1 MGIFDGIR
9 KAFGFANDGSVGL
22 TDPELAQWLGIDPA
36 TNKKA
41 LNEATYFT
49 CLKILSETMGK
60 LPLKYYR
67 QGTQGRIRAEP
78 TRASLIMTTRP
89 NEYMSAATFW
99 TVMEYNC
106 EHYGN
111 AYAWIQTRRTNK
123 GSRYGRERE
132 IIGLWPMDPS
142 STEVLID
149 DGGYLG
155 DSGRI
160 YYRYSDKKSG
170 KTFTFRS
177 DSVLHIKTWCT
188 RDGIMGK
195 SVREILA
202 DMVGGASES
211 QTYLNNLYKS
221 GLTASMALQYTAE
234 LDKKKRMALQAEY
247 NSLLTGARNAG
258 KVVAVPVGFQLQ
270 PLKMS
275 LADAQFADLK
285 KYSALQIA
293 AAFGIK
299 PNHLNNYEKSSYAN
313 SEMQQL
319 SFLVD
324 TMLYRITIYE
334 QEINAKC
341 LTLQEQTDGL
351 FYKFNEKALLRADSK
366 TQIDTIAEAV
376 QNALYTPNEGREYL
390 DLPAEEGGDVL
401 ICNGNYIPLTA
412 VGTQY
417 ARKEG
422 SNGGD
427 SDQR

>member
-1 MGIFDGIR
+1 MGIFKTI
-9 KAFGFANDGSVGL
+9 KNLMGFEDSVDPGL
-22 TDPELAQWLGIDPA
+22 TDQELVQWLGIDPSL
-36 TNKKA
+36 NRKA
-41 LNEATYFT
+41 LNESTYFT

-67 QGTQGRIRAEP
+67 QSNQGRIRAEP
-78 TRASLIMTTRP
+78 TKASMIMTARP

-106 EHYGN
+106 QHYGN
-111 AYAWIQTRRTNK
+111 AYAWIQTKRSSK
-123 GSRYGRERE
+123 GSRYGRERD
-132 IIGLWPMDPS
+132 IVGIWPMDPA
-142 STEVLID
+142 STEVVID
-149 DGGYLG
+149 DAGYLG
-155 DSGRI
+155 TTGKI
-160 YYRYSDKKSG
+160 YYRYSDQRSG
-170 KTFTFRS
+170 KAYVFRS

-275 LADAQFADLK
+275 LVDAQFADLK
-285 KYSALQIA
+285 KYTALQIA

-324 TMLYRITIYE
+324 TMLYRLAIYE

-341 LTLQEQTDGL
+341 LTMQEQAEGL

-366 TQIDTIAEAV
+366 TQIDTIAMGI

-401 ICNGNYIPLTA
+401 ICNGNYIPLVK
-412 VGTQY
+412 VGEQY
-417 ARKEG
+417 AGKEG

-427 SDQR
+427 QH